1 VASARE
7 VPARFTPLQ
16 TASVGGRVLVF
27 VVGSLLWLVA
37 IVVVALVVVGGRAV
51 EVGLIVT
58 LIAFVS
64 RLRSR

>member
-1 VASARE
+1 
-7 VPARFTPLQ
+7 
-16 TASVGGRVLVF
+16 VLVF

-58 LIAFVS
+58 LIAFVLALALS
-64 RLRSR
+64 LVARQLRLREEREAERS